1 MGFLL
6 PIIKLIVW
14 TVGGFFLFGVCAFIK
29 EVLEPK
35 IGGFAFVIAAIF
47 FLAALTF
54 FAGIVNFDFGP
65 DSGPAFFGDSN

>member
-1 MGFLL
+1 M
-6 PIIKLIVW
+6 
-14 TVGGFFLFGVCAFIK
+14 GGFFLFGVCAFIK